1 MNLTT
6 SPQTVTSMRS
16 STTAARSSGAARA
29 LTIGGGAN
37 LTIAAAHAVGLIWA
51 WSMFR
56 AVGIEEDMRLLA
68 RDGAALPYLLTL
80 VAAGAFAVFGLYAL
94 SGAGVLRRLPLLRT
108 VLAAITVI
116 YLFRATWGIGSLA
129 EGDTAQVAFAAAAL
143 LIGGCYAYGLAR
155 GRARATRGHGA
166 QNITVAE
173 QR

>member
-1 MNLTT
+1 MNLTSPHIMT
-6 SPQTVTSMRS
+6 STSS
-16 STTAARSSGAARA
+16 STTAARSSGPARA

-37 LTIAAAHAVGLIWA
+37 LAIAAAHAVGLIWA

-80 VAAGAFAVFGLYAL
+80 VTAGAFAVFGLYAL

-108 VLAAITVI
+108 VLVVITVV
-116 YLFRATWGIGSLA
+116 YLYRATWAIGA
-129 EGDTAQVAFAAAAL
+129 IGDGDAAQVAFAAAAL

-155 GRARATRGHGA
+155 GRARSTRGHGA
-166 QNITVAE
+166 RNITVAE